1 MTDHEVDDILKANE
15 GMLDAMSIF
24 QHHDAVTGTDNQMVD
39 YDYRLRL
46 AKAMEVSNKQYK
58 KELSEIMFR

>member
-1 MTDHEVDDILKANE
+1 VTDHEVGDILEANQ

-39 YDYRLRL
+39 YDYRYRL
-46 AKAMEVSNKQYK
+46 AKAMEVSNK
-58 KELSEIMFR
+58 